1 MNTRDYAIYIAGM
14 DNNVDLIRCAVKCMR
29 QSTKIDCRF
38 YVGVEQATTNEKDV
52 IEVCC
57 QPGKQWSSRVREHL
71 KQIQEDKII
80 LLLEDYFVS
89 GLDQNAVVEI
99 VELMDRYSAGVV
111 KLYSEPKPDH
121 GMAGMPNL
129 GMFLPGKK
137 IGRVNTQPAIWKKSF
152 LSDLLFGDESLWEFE
167 INAAVRSDAIP
178 SNVLGVYSNL
188 IEYDEVV
195 KRGKYRN
202 RYKKKYAKIIE
213 PEGTK
218 TARGYLTY
226 KAEIFF
232 EIEDLFSKIL
242 RLFLS
247 QHLRTKLRNMVFGK

>member
-1 MNTRDYAIYIAGM
+1 
-14 DNNVDLIRCAVKCMR
+14 
-29 QSTKIDCRF
+29 
-38 YVGVEQATTNEKDV
+38 
-52 IEVCC
+52 
-57 QPGKQWSSRVREHL
+57 
-71 KQIQEDKII
+71 
-80 LLLEDYFVS
+80 
-89 GLDQNAVVEI
+89 
-99 VELMDRYSAGVV
+99 
-111 KLYSEPKPDH
+111 
-121 GMAGMPNL
+121 
-129 GMFLPGKK
+129 MFLPGKK

-167 INAAVRSDAIP
+167 INAAVRSDALP

-202 RYKKKYAKIIE
+202 RYKKKYATIVE